1 MFSFVRVRWNKIH
14 ARCWRWK
21 SGSQGGLFLFS
32 NNKNI
37 SYLQTYFLTQGKGLA
52 LHGYFLWNKT
62 RLGFTILWWLSYQWR
77 FRCYCSALL
86 YGHGLNLLTNY
97 LQRKHSWFEHSYYI
111 RYEDPYSKKVYNFKK
126 YSVAFG
132 VFESSD
138 FPGESRKVK
147 RVVCHPEFRA
157 TYKSELYNKGLFI
170 GLLNRILCFKYS
182 FDKCLLIWYNF
193 WKLLLANSTW
203 YLFDRIIGQNTIRC
217 NNSTSLHRY
226 PSAHGR
232 RILQGIFHF
241 SYMLKVHAS

>member
-14 ARCWRWK
+14 ASCWRWK

-32 NNKNI
+32 NNRNM
-37 SYLQTYFLTQGKGLA
+37 SYLKDSVLTQGKGLA
-52 LHGYFLWNKT
+52 IHGYFLWNKT

-77 FRCYCSALL
+77 LRCYCGALL
-86 YGHGLNLLTNY
+86 YGHGLNLLTN
-97 LQRKHSWFEHSYYI
+97 LKLKDSWFEYSYYI

-157 TYKSELYNKGLFI
+157 TYKSELYNIGLFI
-170 GLLNRILCFKYS
+170 GFYFLNNILINAYWSDIISESS
-182 FDKCLLIWYNF
+182 F
-193 WKLLLANSTW
+193 
-203 YLFDRIIGQNTIRC
+203 
-217 NNSTSLHRY
+217 
-226 PSAHGR
+226 
-232 RILQGIFHF
+232 
-241 SYMLKVHAS
+241 